1 MIKLRP
7 HSRYS
12 LIYQD
17 GKTITFETLDVVPEA
32 KHLIQ
37 IRNLESGIIMDL
49 VRLLLKPWID
59 IVEVKVSSSVDG
71 QAEKQNKD

>member
-17 GKTITFETLDVVPEA
+17 GKTVTFETLDVVPEA

-37 IRNLESGIIMDL
+37 VKNLETGKVIDL
-49 VRLLLKPWID
+49 VMLLLVPWID
-59 IVEVKVSSSVDG
+59 IVPIMVPAVDG
-71 QAEKQNKD
+71 EAKKTK